1 MKRFFLVLL
10 FYIVSSGFVQAQQPV
25 TEVIPLGYR
34 SINEI
39 IPLIR
44 PLLAPAGSVSGLQG
58 QLVVTATPQK
68 MAEIRQLLATLDRA
82 PARLLISVKRGN
94 DRSDRQDSASIQ
106 GQAGNLSINNGG
118 VVIGGRAPGPPHG
131 RQDGLSVKMKS
142 GSQIEQSSI
151 TQQVQ
156 VLEGREAYI
165 SAGEEFPVRNRGTV
179 TGPGGV
185 YGYDNIE
192 YYPAVTGFY
201 VIPRLNGNEVLLQI
215 NTISR
220 RRSSLRI
227 LGRYPQQGW
236 QSRQSVAV
244 SNISTTAR
252 GRLGEWIAIGGI
264 DQSGSARQNG
274 IGAASRQQQGAKSQI
289 FIRVEEIK

>member
-1 MKRFFLVLL
+1 
-10 FYIVSSGFVQAQQPV
+10 
-25 TEVIPLGYR
+25 
-34 SINEI
+34 
-39 IPLIR
+39 
-44 PLLAPAGSVSGLQG
+44 
-58 QLVVTATPQK
+58 
-68 MAEIRQLLATLDRA
+68 
-82 PARLLISVKRGN
+82 VKRGN
-94 DRSDRQDSASIQ
+94 DLSGRQDSASVQ
-106 GQAGNLSINNGG
+106 GQAANLSINNGG
-118 VVIGGRAPGPPHG
+118 VVIRGRAPGPPHG

-142 GSQIEQSSI
+142 DSQIEQSGI
-151 TQQVQ
+151 IHQVQ

-220 RRSSLRI
+220 QRSNQRI
-227 LGRYPQQGW
+227 IGRYPQQGW
-236 QSRQSVAV
+236 QSRQNVAV

-252 GRLGEWIAIGGI
+252 GRLGEWIALGGV
-264 DQSGSARQNG
+264 DQSGASRQSG
-274 IGAASRQQQGAKSQI
+274 IGSGSRQQQAAKSKI
-289 FIRVEEIK
+289 FVRVEEIKGVSQ